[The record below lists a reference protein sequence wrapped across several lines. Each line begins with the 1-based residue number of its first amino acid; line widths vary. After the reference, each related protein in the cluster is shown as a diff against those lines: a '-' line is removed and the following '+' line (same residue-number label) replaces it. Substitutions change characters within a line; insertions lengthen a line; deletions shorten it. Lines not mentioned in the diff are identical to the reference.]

1 MNRDLILYGLLCL
14 NNCRQDIGKAREILL
29 KDLKV
34 FESSDNDLLK
44 QITYLFSFEN
54 FRYEKI
60 IGVVYYL
67 RFVIFLLQPDSEDC
81 CLIMQRL

>member
-1 MNRDLILYGLLCL
+1 MIQGLILYGLLCL
-14 NNCRQDIGKAREILL
+14 DNCRQDIGKAREILL
-29 KDLKV
+29 KDSKV
-34 FESSDNDLLK
+34 FESSDKDLLK
-44 QITYLFSFEN
+44 QLTYLFSFKN